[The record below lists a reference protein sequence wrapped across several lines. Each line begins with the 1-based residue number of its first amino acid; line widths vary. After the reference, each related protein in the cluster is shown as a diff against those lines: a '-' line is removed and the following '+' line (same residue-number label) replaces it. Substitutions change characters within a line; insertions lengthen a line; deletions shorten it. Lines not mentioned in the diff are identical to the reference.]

1 MKSILKLIP
10 LIIAIIL
17 GAVGADFL
25 KQSKLEGS
33 SAESSETSS
42 KAKIDAK
49 HGEKDSHGKKAD
61 KGKDKKDKKDKK
73 GKKDKKDKGHGD
85 KSAGPS
91 YLKFKRQFVVP
102 VMTDQKVGGLVLMN
116 FSLELNDDAPTGVFT
131 KEPKL
136 RDAYMRV
143 LLEMSSEGAFDGDLV
158 SPDTYNQLRR
168 NLLGASHRVIDEGVE
183 DILIL
188 DVVKQDQ

>member
-1 MKSILKLIP
+1 
-10 LIIAIIL
+10 
-17 GAVGADFL
+17 
-25 KQSKLEGS
+25 
-33 SAESSETSS
+33 
-42 KAKIDAK
+42 
-49 HGEKDSHGKKAD
+49 
-61 KGKDKKDKKDKK
+61 
-73 GKKDKKDKGHGD
+73 
-85 KSAGPS
+85 
-91 YLKFKRQFVVP
+91 
-102 VMTDQKVGGLVLMN
+102 MN

>member
-49 HGEKDSHGKKAD
+49 HGEKNSHRKKAD
-61 KGKDKKDKKDKK
+61 KGKDKKGKKD
-73 GKKDKKDKGHGD
+73 KKDKKDKGHGD